1 MLYWQA
7 ISGCYEAGS
16 DVSQHF
22 ELSIRNGDGQLV
34 DLLVSA
40 AACKRYLNQ
49 EVQGVLLFLQV
60 CSKLELLYVIY
71 Y

>member
-1 MLYWQA
+1 MLCWQA
-7 ISGCYEAGS
+7 ISGCFEAGE

-22 ELSIRNGDGQLV
+22 ELSIRNGEGALV

-60 CSKLELLYVIY
+60 CSKLEP
-71 Y
+71 